1 MSHQVSN
8 HSVTNIA
15 GPPPSELPHDNLIL
29 RINVTIPADP
39 DAISPVVAGIM
50 ELARWMDCVEGKEM
64 EIETALREALANA
77 IKHGCHGN
85 PSKKVQC
92 TVACDEERSLVI
104 VVRDPGLGFDPDQV
118 PNPTRIEN
126 LYSSHGRG
134 IYLINELM
142 DEVRFERGGSQIVM
156 RKQ

>member
-1 MSHQVSN
+1 MSN
-8 HSVTNIA
+8 HLSSHSAAAISQ
-15 GPPPSELPHDNLIL
+15 PPRELQDDNLVL

-39 DAISPVVAGIM
+39 DAISPVVGGIM
-50 ELARWMDCVEGKEM
+50 ELARWMDCIEGKEM

-77 IKHGCHGN
+77 IRHGCHGDRT
-85 PSKKVQC
+85 KKVQC
-92 TVACDEERSLVI
+92 TVACNEERSLVI
-104 VVRDPGLGFDPDQV
+104 VVRDPGSGFDPHSV
-118 PNPTRIEN
+118 PNPTRIQN